1 MPHAPARTV
10 PPVAAPAFAGI
21 TLTFAGLVVSLTQT
35 LVVPTVPELPDLLG
49 TSTSGAA
56 WAVTVTLIAAAV
68 ATPLMGRLGDL
79 YGRRRT
85 LLAALTLLIAGSV
98 TAALGDTLAPLLV
111 GRALQGLALGVIPLG
126 IGILRDQLPAER
138 RDVAFALMSASLGA
152 GGALGLAVGALGADR
167 FDPHALFWTSAAL
180 GAVAAVLVLVAV
192 PESAGRTGGRFDL
205 AGALGLTT
213 GSGCL
218 LLGISQGAERGW
230 TDPVPLGLLAV
241 ALVVLPLWGL
251 LQLRVRETLVD
262 LRVGARGP
270 VLLTSLASL
279 AGGFSLFTIVSIG
292 RSPATVG
299 SAMGL
304 VVLAAA
310 ASSVPLSKAKG
321 PKATLMAGAVI
332 VAAGH
337 GLGAG
342 GVAMDAGW
350 DVVLVS
356 CVVGAGI
363 GLAYGAIPALIT
375 GSVTPART
383 SAAHGLDISLRFAGG
398 VAASAVAGVVL
409 DRTALMGAAAGAAL
423 LAFVL
428 AAFLPGRRTAAAA
441 TSAAPVKEPDIKEP
455 DIGAA
460 VAVPLARA
468 VAELISTV
476 LGLAPGGPADGC
488 LVRGRVLAA
497 EQVPV
502 GGAAVTLLS
511 PGGRQVA
518 RTNTGDDGAYAVP
531 VPGEGTYVL
540 IASADG
546 CRPQATTVV
555 VGAEP
560 VTYDVLL
567 SGTTG
572 LAGVV
577 RSSNGGPV
585 DGAVVVVTDA
595 RGDVQVTVRTD
606 GAGEF
611 SFAELVP
618 GPVTLVVN
626 SPKHRPLALP
636 VEIGTTGIT
645 RVDLELRP
653 GVQVRGAVRGA
664 GVPLGGAR
672 VTLTDAVGNVVA
684 TATTG
689 PDGTY
694 AFADLDEGRYTVV
707 ATGYPPRSTVLDLGG
722 RVQGAGGAMGV
733 HDIDLAH
740 DTE

>member
-35 LVVPTVPELPDLLG
+35 LVVPAVPELPDLLG
-49 TSTSGAA
+49 TSPSGAA

-85 LLAALTLLIAGSV
+85 LLAGLTLLIAGSV

-111 GRALQGLALGVIPLG
+111 GRALQGLALGVVPLG
-126 IGILRDQLPAER
+126 IGILRDQRPAER

-152 GGALGLAVGALGADR
+152 GGALGPAVGALGTDR
-167 FDPHALFWTSAAL
+167 FDPHAPFWTSAAL

-192 PESAGRTGGRFDL
+192 PESAGRTGGRFDPV
-205 AGALGLTT
+205 GALGLAA

-251 LQLRVRETLVD
+251 LQLRVREPLVD
-262 LRVGARGP
+262 LRGGARGP
-270 VLLTSLASL
+270 VLLTGLASL
-279 AGGFSLFTIVSIG
+279 AGGFSLFTMVSVG

-342 GVAMDAGW
+342 AVAMDAVW
-350 DVVLVS
+350 EVVLVA

-428 AAFLPGRRTAAAA
+428 AAFLPGRRTAA
-441 TSAAPVKEPDIKEP
+441 TSAAPVTEP

-460 VAVPLARA
+460 VAVPLAGA
-468 VAELISTV
+468 VAELIATV
-476 LGLAPGGPADGC
+476 PGLAPGGPVDGR

-518 RTNTGDDGAYAVP
+518 RTNTGEDGAYAVP
-531 VPGEGTYVL
+531 VPGEGAYVL

-546 CRPQATTVV
+546 RRPQATTVV
-555 VGAEP
+555 VGADP

-611 SFAELVP
+611 SVAELVP

-653 GVQVRGAVRGA
+653 GVQVRGTVRGA

-672 VTLTDAVGNVVA
+672 VTLTDAVGNLVA
-684 TATTG
+684 SATTG

-694 AFADLDEGRYTVV
+694 AFADLGEGRHTVV

-722 RVQGAGGAMGV
+722 RVQGAGGAMDV
-733 HDIDLAH
+733 HDIDLTH

>member
-126 IGILRDQLPAER
+126 IGILRDQRPAER

-152 GGALGLAVGALGADR
+152 GGALGLAVGSLGADR
-167 FDPHALFWTSAAL
+167 IDPHALFWTSAAL

-192 PESAGRTGGRFDL
+192 PEPTGRTGGRFDL
-205 AGALGLTT
+205 AGALGLTI

-218 LLGISQGAERGW
+218 LLGIPQGAERGW

-251 LQLRVRETLVD
+251 LELRVREPLVD

-279 AGGFSLFTIVSIG
+279 AGGFSLFTIVSVG

-299 SAMGL
+299 PAMGL

-342 GVAMDAGW
+342 GVAMDAVW

-375 GSVTPART
+375 GSVAPART
-383 SAAHGLDISLRFAGG
+383 SAAHGLDISLRLAGG
-398 VAASAVAGVVL
+398 VAATAVAGVVL

-441 TSAAPVKEPDIKEP
+441 PSAAPVREP

-468 VAELISTV
+468 VAELIATV
-476 LGLAPGGPADGC
+476 PALATGGPADGC

-531 VPGEGTYVL
+531 APGEGTYVL

-611 SFAELVP
+611 SVAELVP

-653 GVQVRGAVRGA
+653 GVQVRGTVRGA

-707 ATGYPPRSTVLDLGG
+707 ATGYPPRATVLDLGG
-722 RVQGAGGAMGV
+722 RVQGAGGAMDV

>member
-35 LVVPTVPELPDLLG
+35 LIVPAVPELPDLLG

-85 LLAALTLLIAGSV
+85 LLAGLTLLIAGSV
-98 TAALGDTLAPLLV
+98 TAALGDTLTPLLV

-138 RDVAFALMSASLGA
+138 RDVAFALMSTSLGA
-152 GGALGLAVGALGADR
+152 GGALGLAVGALGTDR

-205 AGALGLTT
+205 AGALGLAI

-251 LQLRVRETLVD
+251 LELRVREPLVD
-262 LRVGARGP
+262 LRVGPRGP

-299 SAMGL
+299 PAMGL

-342 GVAMDAGW
+342 VVAMDAGW

-363 GLAYGAIPALIT
+363 GLAYSAIPALIT

-383 SAAHGLDISLRFAGG
+383 SAAHGLDISLRLAGG
-398 VAASAVAGVVL
+398 VAATAVAGVVL

-428 AAFLPGRRTAAAA
+428 AALLPGRRTAAAA
-441 TSAAPVKEPDIKEP
+441 PSAAPVREP

-468 VAELISTV
+468 VAELIATV
-476 LGLAPGGPADGC
+476 PALATGGPADEC
-488 LVRGRVLAA
+488 LVRGRVQAA

-611 SFAELVP
+611 SVAELVP

-636 VEIGTTGIT
+636 VEIGATGIT
-645 RVDLELRP
+645 RVDVELRP

-694 AFADLDEGRYTVV
+694 AFADLDEGRYTIV
-707 ATGYPPRSTVLDLGG
+707 ATGYPPRATVLDLGG
-722 RVQGAGGAMGV
+722 RVQGAGGAMDV

>member
-1 MPHAPARTV
+1 MPHAPARPV

-85 LLAALTLLIAGSV
+85 LLAGLTLLIAGSV

-152 GGALGLAVGALGADR
+152 GGALGLAVGALGTDR

-192 PESAGRTGGRFDL
+192 PEPTGRTGGRFDL

-251 LQLRVRETLVD
+251 LELRVREPLVD

-270 VLLTSLASL
+270 VLLTSLASV
-279 AGGFSLFTIVSIG
+279 AGGFSLFTIVSVG

-299 SAMGL
+299 PAMGL

-342 GVAMDAGW
+342 VVAMDAGW

-375 GSVTPART
+375 GSVAPART
-383 SAAHGLDISLRFAGG
+383 SAAHGLDISLRFVGG

-428 AAFLPGRRTAAAA
+428 AAFLPGRRTVAA
-441 TSAAPVKEPDIKEP
+441 TSAAPVTEP

-468 VAELISTV
+468 VAELIATV
-476 LGLAPGGPADGC
+476 PGLAPGGPADGC

-531 VPGEGTYVL
+531 VPGEGAYVL

-611 SFAELVP
+611 SVAELVP

-653 GVQVRGAVRGA
+653 GVQVRGTVRGA

-707 ATGYPPRSTVLDLGG
+707 ATGYPPRATVLDLGG
-722 RVQGAGGAMGV
+722 RFQGAGGAMDV

>member
-1 MPHAPARTV
+1 MPHAPARPV

-21 TLTFAGLVVSLTQT
+21 TLTFAGIVVSLTQT
-35 LVVPTVPELPDLLG
+35 LVVPVVPELPGLLG
-49 TSTSGAA
+49 ISASGAA
-56 WAVTVTLIAAAV
+56 WAVTVTLVAAAV
-68 ATPLMGRLGDL
+68 ATPLLGRLGDL

-85 LLAALTLLIAGSV
+85 LLAALALLIAGSV

-111 GRALQGLALGVIPLG
+111 GRALQGLAFGVIPLG
-126 IGILRDQLPAER
+126 IGILRDQLPDER
-138 RDVAFALMSASLGA
+138 RDLAFALMSASLGA
-152 GGALGLAVGALGADR
+152 GGALGLALGALGTEP

-192 PESAGRTGGRFDL
+192 PESTSRTGGRFDL

-218 LLGISQGAERGW
+218 LLGISQGADRGW

-251 LQLRVRETLVD
+251 LELRVREPLVD
-262 LRVGARGP
+262 LRAGARRP
-270 VLLTSLASL
+270 VLLTNLAAL
-279 AGGFSLFTIVSIG
+279 AGGFSLFAMVSVG
-292 RSPATVG
+292 RSPAVAG
-299 SAMGL
+299 PAMGL
-304 VVLAAA
+304 AVMAAA
-310 ASSVPLSKAKG
+310 AASVPLSKTKG
-321 PKATLMAGAVI
+321 PKATLMVGAVT

-342 GVAMDAGW
+342 AVAMDAVW
-350 DVVLVS
+350 EVVLVS
-356 CVVGAGI
+356 CAVGAGI
-363 GLAYGAIPALIT
+363 GLAFGAIPALIT
-375 GSVTPART
+375 GSVAPART
-383 SAAHGLDISLRFAGG
+383 SAAHGLDLSMRFTGG

-409 DRTALMGAAAGAAL
+409 DRTVLMGAGAGAAL

-428 AAFLPGRRTAAAA
+428 AAFLPGRRTAAAP
-441 TSAAPVKEPDIKEP
+441 SAAPVREP

-468 VAELISTV
+468 VAELIATV
-476 LGLAPGGPADGC
+476 PGLASGGSADEC

-518 RTNTGDDGAYAVP
+518 RTNAGADGAYAVP

-540 IASADG
+540 IVSADG
-546 CRPQATTVV
+546 HQPQAVTVV

-567 SGTTG
+567 SGITG

-585 DGAVVVVTDA
+585 DGATVVVTDV

-618 GPVTLVVN
+618 GPVTLVVS

-636 VEIGTTGIT
+636 VEIGATGIT
-645 RVDLELRP
+645 RVDVELRP
-653 GVQVRGAVRGA
+653 GVQVRGTVRGA
-664 GVPLGGAR
+664 GVPLGDAR

-707 ATGYPPRSTVLDLGG
+707 ATGYPPRATVLDLGG
-722 RVQGAGGAMGV
+722 RGEGAGAGTGGAV
-733 HDIDLAH
+733 DAPDIDLAH

>member
-35 LVVPTVPELPDLLG
+35 LVVPAVPELPDLLG
-49 TSTSGAA
+49 PSASGAA
-56 WAVTVTLIAAAV
+56 WAITVTLIAAAV

-85 LLAALTLLIAGSV
+85 LLAGLALLIAGSV
-98 TAALGDTLAPLLV
+98 TAALGDTVTPLLV
-111 GRALQGLALGVIPLG
+111 GRVLQGLALGVIPLG
-126 IGILRDQLPAER
+126 IGILRDQLSFRR
-138 RDVAFALMSASLGA
+138 RDLAFALMSASLGA
-152 GGALGLAVGALGADR
+152 GGALGLVAGVPIADR
-167 FDPHALFWTSAAL
+167 VDPHALFWTSAAL
-180 GAVAAVLVLVAV
+180 GAVAASLVLAAV
-192 PESAGRTGGRFDL
+192 PEPTVRTGGRFGP

-213 GSGCL
+213 GLGCL
-218 LLGISQGAERGW
+218 LLGISQGADRGW
-230 TDPVPLGLLAV
+230 TDPVPLGMLAV
-241 ALVVLPLWGL
+241 ALLVLPLWGL
-251 LQLRVRETLVD
+251 LELRVREPLVD
-262 LRVGARGP
+262 LRVGVRRP
-270 VLLTSLASL
+270 VLLTGPASL
-279 AGGFSLFTIVSIG
+279 AGGFSLFVMVSAG
-292 RSPATVG
+292 GSPAVVG

-304 VVLAAA
+304 AVMVAA

-321 PKATLMAGAVI
+321 PKVTLMVGAVT

-342 GVAMDAGW
+342 VVAMDAVW
-350 DVVLVS
+350 EVVLVS

-375 GSVTPART
+375 GSVAPDRT
-383 SAAHGLDISLRFAGG
+383 SAVHGLDISLRFVGG
-398 VAASAVAGVVL
+398 VAASAVAGLVL

-428 AAFLPGRRTAAAA
+428 AAFLPGGRTAYAA
-441 TSAAPVKEPDIKEP
+441 TSSAPVRES

-468 VAELISTV
+468 VAELIATV
-476 LGLAPGGPADGC
+476 PGLAPGGPAEGC

-502 GGAAVTLLS
+502 GGAAVTLLTL
-511 PGGRQVA
+511 GGRQVA
-518 RTNTGDDGAYAVP
+518 RTNAGGDGAYAVP

-546 CRPQATTVV
+546 RQPRATTVL

-585 DGAVVVVTDA
+585 DGAVVVVTDV
-595 RGDVQVTVRTD
+595 RGDVQVTVRTN
-606 GAGEF
+606 GAGKF
-611 SFAELVP
+611 SVAELIP
-618 GPVTLVVN
+618 GPVTLVVG

-636 VEIGTTGIT
+636 VEIGATGIT

-653 GVQVRGAVRGA
+653 GVQVRGTVRGA
-664 GVPLGGAR
+664 GVPLGDAR

-694 AFADLDEGRYTVV
+694 AVADLDEGRYTVV
-707 ATGYPPRSTVLDLGG
+707 ATGYPPRSTVIDLGG
-722 RVQGAGGAMGV
+722 RVRSAGRGGDVTV
-733 HDIDLAH
+733 HDIDLARG
-740 DTE
+740 TE